1 MKKLALLLAVLMMM
15 SAMLVACSNKNN
27 DKDTD
32 ETKDPTIVGDEGTGT
47 SSGNNIW
54 GTEDSTSEGTETG
67 TTGTVVENPTTF
79 TFKSCKET
87 SVFTLGSVNIRKE
100 ASFDAGVAKMSVNDG
115 TELVKI
121 AESNESAIDSEGNEY
136 KWFKVKYDDAEWYV
150 KSTLVTSMSNPDDGF
165 TPVNKTLYLNTKSL
179 SIRLYPNTENPAVGY
194 LYKGDSVKIIAE
206 NTELGWYKIDFEG
219 STYTP
224 AGEYYVVSD
233 AKYFSANP
241 VQAEAEG

>member
-1 MKKLALLLAVLMMM
+1 
-15 SAMLVACSNKNN
+15 
-27 DKDTD
+27 
-32 ETKDPTIVGDEGTGT
+32 
-47 SSGNNIW
+47 
-54 GTEDSTSEGTETG
+54 
-67 TTGTVVENPTTF
+67 
-79 TFKSCKET
+79 
-87 SVFTLGSVNIRKE
+87 
-100 ASFDAGVAKMSVNDG
+100 MSVNDG

-165 TPVNKTLYLNTKSL
+165 TAVTKTLYLNTKSL

-194 LYKGDSVKIIAE
+194 LYKGDAVKIIAE
-206 NTELGWYKIDFEG
+206 NTESGWYKIDFEG

-233 AKYFSANP
+233 AKYFSEKP
-241 VQAEAEG
+241 VQAEAEAEG